1 MVTAQYPANI
11 MKINP
16 LKTSSVA
23 AYTELSVIPPSRLQ
37 KDCTIVILANNAPKE
52 TTAKFQDYHYYFS
65 FQDIV
70 DFSGIRLIAKYIK
83 VYFVRSHCT
92 SDQFYLSH
100 PNN

>member
-52 TTAKFQDYHYYFS
+52 TIKEAKFQDYHYYFL

-70 DFSGIRLIAKYIK
+70 VVFFRYTLDREIHQSIFCKITLYK
-83 VYFVRSHCT
+83 
-92 SDQFYLSH
+92 
-100 PNN
+100 